1 MTSVREAVP
10 QDLDTI
16 KAIYLD
22 AFDDAEKAQ
31 VSKLAADLLCLRNAS
46 ETFSLVAER
55 ECRLIGH
62 IGLSLVRFKSKA
74 ALKGYIL
81 APLAVKPEAQKQGV
95 GSLLIE
101 CAIDRLSEQGV
112 DLLFVY
118 GDPKYY
124 GRFGFNADNALN
136 FIPPYDL
143 EYPFGWMARV
153 LNEMDVSIAPPLK
166 LTCVGP
172 LNDPALW

>member
-1 MTSVREAVP
+1 VTLVREAMP

-16 KAIYLD
+16 KSIYLD
-22 AFDDAEKAQ
+22 AFDDAEKAR
-31 VSKLAADLLCLRNAS
+31 VSKLAADLLCLGDHS
-46 ETFSLVAER
+46 EAFSLVAER

-62 IGLSLVRFKSKA
+62 IGLSLVRFKSKTA
-74 ALKGYIL
+74 IKAYIL
-81 APLAVKPEAQKQGV
+81 APLAVKPDAQKQGV
-95 GSLLIE
+95 GSLLVE
-101 CAIDRLSEQGV
+101 CAIDRLTEQRV

-124 GRFGFNADNALN
+124 GRFGFNTDTALN

-153 LNEMDVSIAPPLK
+153 LNEIDVSIQTPLK
-166 LTCVGP
+166 LTSVVP